1 MTPQPVGPVPVIK
14 AHFSERN
21 FLYPLNGGICIM
33 EKTNFE
39 AAFDEVLIHHNNKA
53 AVSQEH
59 PFKLLT

>member
-1 MTPQPVGPVPVIK
+1 
-14 AHFSERN
+14 
-21 FLYPLNGGICIM
+21 M
-33 EKTNFE
+33 EKTKFE